1 MHKYMLKWLLL
12 AASLLIIFTPLSGQ
26 ATTPVTLEGASSLE
40 PTLRVGIL
48 SNQQTV
54 HISADANFDLVAAGT
69 NTLLGSFRPYEAI
82 TISVNDSGF
91 TVNDLPVA
99 ATGITVVQKKD
110 DVMVYIEQYIQVFI
124 ALWARQV

>member
-12 AASLLIIFTPLSGQ
+12 AASLLIIFTPISGQ

-54 HISADANFDLVAAGT
+54 HISADSTFDLVAAGT
-69 NTLLGSFRPYEAI
+69 NTLLGSFRSYEAV

-91 TVNDLPVA
+91 TINDLPVA
-99 ATGITVVQKKD
+99 ATGINVVQKK
-110 DVMVYIEQYIQVFI
+110 MTLWYILNNIYMLISGAI
-124 ALWARQV
+124 AVI